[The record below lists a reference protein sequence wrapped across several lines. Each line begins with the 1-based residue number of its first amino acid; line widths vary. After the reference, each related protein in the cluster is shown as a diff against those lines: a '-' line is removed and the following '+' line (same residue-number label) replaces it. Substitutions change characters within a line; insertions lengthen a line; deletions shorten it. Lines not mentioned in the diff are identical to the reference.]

1 MGIRGRRRRAA
12 AAALGV
18 VVVMAACGGSAED
31 TLDAAGRGG
40 DRGGDRDG
48 DRRDQETAVD
58 IDDFDQVDPA
68 DQDDAII
75 EAALVEVEAF
85 WAETFPEV
93 YGGDFTPVQGG
104 FFAYG
109 PDREPV
115 PCGSPPPRYEEVA
128 GNAFYC
134 PGVDLIAWDTD
145 NLTNQLLDTF
155 GPFSLVLVMAHEY
168 GHAIQVRADVDLRL
182 PTIATEQQADCFAGA
197 FTGQLADGGSD
208 VLSVSEDDLDAA
220 VAGFLTLRDQVGTP
234 ADDPA
239 AHGSAFDRV
248 GAFQDGFDQGAARC
262 AEYERIYASGDSTVI
277 DIPFQSQEDF
287 DTGGNAPFD
296 PTVESNI
303 FDLAL
308 TSLELY
314 WSQSLPAQFGEDF
327 ISLSPGRVQPYVPSQ
342 QDTIPACEGED
353 IDAERAVELGA
364 FVCEGAPDDLDDDFI
379 AWDQEN
385 LMPALYAEP
394 LGDFAVASVIA
405 RLYAQAVQ
413 LQLGTGGDDPAASLQ
428 ADCFTGAWAAALAF
442 PDRVPEPVGV
452 QISPGDLDEAI
463 GAFLTLDT
471 GEEDQATAFERV
483 GAFRSGFFND
493 LAACASGA
501 EPAGG

>member
-1 MGIRGRRRRAA
+1 MGFRGRRRRAV
-12 AAALGV
+12 AAALTVLGV
-18 VVVMAACGGSAED
+18 LAGCGGSAEEA
-31 TLDAAGRGG
+31 LEAAGRG
-40 DRGGDRDG
+40 DADPRDD
-48 DRRDQETAVD
+48 DRREQETEVD
-58 IDDFDQVDPA
+58 IEDFDEVDPE

-75 EAALVEVEAF
+75 EAALAEIETF
-85 WAETFPEV
+85 WGDEFPEV
-93 YGGDFTPVQGG
+93 YGDEFTRVRGG
-104 FFAYG
+104 FFPYG

-115 PCGSPPPRYEEVA
+115 PCGSPPPSYEEVA

-155 GPFSLVLVMAHEY
+155 GPFSLVIVMAHEY
-168 GHAIQVRADVDLRL
+168 GHAIQVRADVDPRL

-197 FTGQLADGGSD
+197 FTGFLADGASD

-262 AEYERIYASGDSTVI
+262 AEYEDIYATGGTTVV
-277 DIPFQSQEDF
+277 DIPFLTQADF
-287 DTGGNAPFD
+287 DAGGNAPFD
-296 PTVESNI
+296 PEVEGNI
-303 FDLAL
+303 FGLAL
-308 TSLELY
+308 TALESY
-314 WSQSLPAQFGEDF
+314 WSQSMPAQFGQEF
-327 ISLSPGRVQPYVPSQ
+327 VSISPGGVEPYFPSQ
-342 QDTIPACEGED
+342 ADTIPACEGED
-353 IDAERAVELGA
+353 IDAERAVALGA
-364 FVCEGAPDDLDDDFI
+364 FVCEGDPDDLDDDFI

-385 LMPALYAEP
+385 LMPALYEDP

-405 RLYAQAVQ
+405 RLYSQAVQ
-413 LQLGTGGDDPAASLQ
+413 FQLGSTGDDRAASLQ

-442 PDRVPEPVGV
+442 EDRVPEPVGV
-452 QISPGDLDEAI
+452 QISPGDLDEAV

-471 GEEDQATAFERV
+471 GEEDLATAFERV
-483 GAFRSGFFND
+483 AAFRSGFFDD
-493 LAACASGA
+493 LPACELDP
-501 EPAGG
+501 EPADG